1 MLIARSK
8 MADAATT
15 AAKAISST
23 NTSSAFSKLD
33 KMEQKVAQK
42 EATAE
47 AFTEMNNDE
56 LSQED
61 EFKQLAHSA
70 AVDQE
75 MESLKKELGL

>member
-1 MLIARSK
+1 
-8 MADAATT
+8 
-15 AAKAISST
+15 
-23 NTSSAFSKLD
+23 
-33 KMEQKVAQK
+33 MEQKVAQK

-47 AFTEMNNDE
+47 AFTVMNHDE
-56 LSQED
+56 HSQED